1 MQTNVEDEKLTRY
14 YQLVLQ
20 EDLLEGWTLV
30 REWGQQGSPGRVKR
44 DHFVSHAEAQHAL
57 LLVRDAQIKR
67 GYHVVFMQGTEFT

>member
-1 MQTNVEDEKLTRY
+1 MQASPEPDKPPKY

-30 REWGQQGSPGRVKR
+30 REWGLQGSPGRIKR
-44 DHFVSHAEAQHAL
+44 DHFPDREQAQHAL

-67 GYHVVFMQGTEFT
+67 GYQVVYMQGTDPI